1 MSVSQLVGNY
11 IQWSFHGKAVVL
23 VQKHHYKNILFWDSA
38 MGKNTHLIIWIYIF
52 FGLAVLK
59 KNIFIKWFDLWL
71 SVVTQTLNVCSAC
84 IPSKCTHTS
93 VSSENTHIWSSAQ
106 SFLLRRPGS
115 KWGFRALKM
124 KSISKAF
131 IHSPI
136 YNCNCLCWC
145 VCRSVLQRLGQ
156 TRT

>member
-23 VQKHHYKNILFWDSA
+23 VQKHHYKNIFWFLVLRLCH
-38 MGKNTHLIIWIYIF
+38 GKKTHISKSGSIF
-52 FGLAVLK
+52 FWPSCIK
-59 KNIFIKWFDLWL
+59 KYIFIKWFDFWL
-71 SVVTQTLNVCSAC
+71 SVVTHTLNLCSASAHTH
-84 IPSKCTHTS
+84 PWVVKTHT
-93 VSSENTHIWSSAQ
+93 
-106 SFLLRRPGS
+106 FLLWRPGS
-115 KWGFRALKM
+115 NWGFRALWVLKM

-136 YNCNCLCWC
+136 YICNCLCWC